1 LYYTLPQ
8 CSKFPK
14 MSGPAPVFQLP
25 TSMSPLSALHL
36 PTSPLTITSGSLSQ
50 DPVKLAWLVRGDT
63 IHTVSTEDGEEV
75 ARWKAKDCDVRC
87 KCELKFSYRTSLLVL
102 ALETNNRHVLGVL
115 DPLAPRLVR
124 AVAMPHQIT
133 SLHPV
138 SADNLNT
145 PGLFSHSILSHF
157 SGIVSVGC
165 KGGHVY
171 LVDLALTNRDA
182 STPSLLQPS
191 PLYFVDPSQ
200 GIFHTEVSQAVES
213 GAHICVELTGLYVWV
228 FCHQWHGSGCVLSS
242 LLDQSFLLSCKH
254 CIFIKK

>member
-1 LYYTLPQ
+1 MNSLPALQ
-8 CSKFPK
+8 AILSFVLCTTPYPRAASFPRCR
-14 MSGPAPVFQLP
+14 AQLQY
-25 TSMSPLSALHL
+25 SSSPPPCLRSPPLHL

-50 DPVKLAWLVRGDT
+50 DPVKLAWVVRGDT

-102 ALETNNRHVLGVL
+102 ALETSNRHVLGVL

-145 PGLFSHSILSHF
+145 PGLFSHSILSLF
-157 SGIVSVGC
+157 SGIVAVGC
-165 KGGHVY
+165 KGG
-171 LVDLALTNRDA
+171 LM
-182 STPSLLQPS
+182 
-191 PLYFVDPSQ
+191 
-200 GIFHTEVSQAVES
+200 
-213 GAHICVELTGLYVWV
+213 
-228 FCHQWHGSGCVLSS
+228 
-242 LLDQSFLLSCKH
+242 
-254 CIFIKK
+254 